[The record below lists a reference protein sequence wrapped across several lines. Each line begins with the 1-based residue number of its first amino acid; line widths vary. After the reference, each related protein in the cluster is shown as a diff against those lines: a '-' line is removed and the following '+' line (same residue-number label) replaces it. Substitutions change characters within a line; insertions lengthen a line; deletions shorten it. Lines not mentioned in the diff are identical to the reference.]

1 MIFVGYIIFGVILF
15 ILDLFL
21 SSKYK
26 FNKREKV
33 IFTVLYILV
42 ISGIF
47 SRMRL
52 INFNKDIFLIVV
64 VELFCQLFYS
74 NYILEKDVFNKNDNF
89 FSFYFI
95 KIILVFFI
103 NRELINKVK
112 DVFLSGDDLK
122 TIIWLLVIVYIY
134 QFFKDRDVPLKSDEK
149 NISKES
155 IVLSF
160 ARLKLKYEDDIS
172 LNDDNQKLVVYS
184 IMIFNNYMRTR
195 LFRKLDSIIFRIN
208 NKPRKLGIM
217 QIMTKKYIN
226 DYESIVM
233 ACKKIDKLYVKNKND
248 LEVIAL
254 YDKDHSKE
262 IGLIYNEL
270 KKFCK
275 L

>member
-155 IVLSF
+155 IVLAF
-160 ARLKLKYEDDIS
+160 ARLKLKYEEDIS

-184 IMIFNNYMRTR
+184 IMIFNNYMRSK

>member
-26 FNKREKV
+26 FNRQEKV
-33 IFTVLYILV
+33 IFTILYVLC
-42 ISGIF
+42 ISGVF
-47 SRMRL
+47 SRMGL

-134 QFFKDRDVPLKSDEK
+134 QFFKDRDVTLKSDEK

>member
-1 MIFVGYIIFGVILF
+1 MIFVGYIIFGVVLF

-26 FNKREKV
+26 FNRREKV
-33 IFTVLYILV
+33 IFTILYILV
-42 ISGIF
+42 ISGVF
-47 SRMRL
+47 SRMGL

-64 VELFCQLFYS
+64 AELFCQLFYS

-134 QFFKDRDVPLKSDEK
+134 QFFKDRDVTLKSDEK

>member
-26 FNKREKV
+26 FNRREKV
-33 IFTVLYILV
+33 IFTILYVLC
-42 ISGIF
+42 ISGVF
-47 SRMRL
+47 SRMGL

-134 QFFKDRDVPLKSDEK
+134 QFFKDRDVTLKSDEK

-248 LEVIAL
+248 LDVIAL

>member
-26 FNKREKV
+26 FNRREKV
-33 IFTVLYILV
+33 IFTILYILV
-42 ISGIF
+42 ISGVF

-64 VELFCQLFYS
+64 VEFFCQLFYS

-155 IVLSF
+155 IVLAF
-160 ARLKLKYEDDIS
+160 ARLKLKYEEDIS

-208 NKPRKLGIM
+208 NKPR
-217 QIMTKKYIN
+217 
-226 DYESIVM
+226 
-233 ACKKIDKLYVKNKND
+233 
-248 LEVIAL
+248 
-254 YDKDHSKE
+254 
-262 IGLIYNEL
+262 
-270 KKFCK
+270 
-275 L
+275 

>member
-1 MIFVGYIIFGVILF
+1 MIFVGYIIFGVVLF

-26 FNKREKV
+26 FNRREKV
-33 IFTVLYILV
+33 IFTILYILV
-42 ISGIF
+42 ISGVF

-64 VELFCQLFYS
+64 VEFFCQLFYS

-134 QFFKDRDVPLKSDEK
+134 QFFKDRDVTLKSDEK

>member
-26 FNKREKV
+26 FNRREKV
-33 IFTVLYILV
+33 IFTILYILV
-42 ISGIF
+42 ISGVF

-64 VELFCQLFYS
+64 VEFFCQLFYS

-134 QFFKDRDVPLKSDEK
+134 QFFKDRDVTLKSDEK

-195 LFRKLDSIIFRIN
+195 LFRKLDNIIFRIN

>member
-26 FNKREKV
+26 FNRREKV
-33 IFTVLYILV
+33 IFTILYVLC
-42 ISGIF
+42 ISGVF
-47 SRMRL
+47 SRMGL

-134 QFFKDRDVPLKSDEK
+134 QFFKDRDVTLKSDEK

-160 ARLKLKYEDDIS
+160 ARLKLKYEEDIS

-184 IMIFNNYMRTR
+184 IMIFNNYMRSK

>member
-26 FNKREKV
+26 FNRQEKV
-33 IFTVLYILV
+33 IFTILYVLC
-42 ISGIF
+42 ISGVF
-47 SRMRL
+47 SRMGL

-134 QFFKDRDVPLKSDEK
+134 QFFKDRDVTLKSDEK

-160 ARLKLKYEDDIS
+160 ARLKLKYEEDIS

-184 IMIFNNYMRTR
+184 IMIFNNYMRSR

>member
-26 FNKREKV
+26 FNRREKV
-33 IFTVLYILV
+33 IFTILYILV
-42 ISGIF
+42 ISGVF
-47 SRMRL
+47 SRMGL

-64 VELFCQLFYS
+64 VEFFCQLFYS

-134 QFFKDRDVPLKSDEK
+134 QFFKDRDVTLKSDEK

-195 LFRKLDSIIFRIN
+195 LFRKLDNIIFRIN

>member
-26 FNKREKV
+26 FNRREKV
-33 IFTVLYILV
+33 IFTILYILV
-42 ISGIF
+42 ISGVF
-47 SRMRL
+47 SRMGL

-134 QFFKDRDVPLKSDEK
+134 QFFKDRDVTLKSDEK

>member
-26 FNKREKV
+26 FNRREKV
-33 IFTVLYILV
+33 IFTILYVLC
-42 ISGIF
+42 ISGVF
-47 SRMRL
+47 SRMGL

-134 QFFKDRDVPLKSDEK
+134 QFFKDRDVTLKSDEK

-195 LFRKLDSIIFRIN
+195 LFRKLDNIIFRIN

>member
-26 FNKREKV
+26 FNRREKV
-33 IFTVLYILV
+33 IFTILYVLC
-42 ISGIF
+42 ISGVF
-47 SRMRL
+47 SRMGL

-134 QFFKDRDVPLKSDEK
+134 QFFKDRDVTLKSDEK

-160 ARLKLKYEDDIS
+160 ARLKLKYEEDIS

-184 IMIFNNYMRTR
+184 IMIFNNYMRSR

>member
-1 MIFVGYIIFGVILF
+1 MIFVGYIIFGVVLF

-26 FNKREKV
+26 FNRREKV
-33 IFTVLYILV
+33 IFTILYILV
-42 ISGIF
+42 ISGVF
-47 SRMRL
+47 SRMGL

-134 QFFKDRDVPLKSDEK
+134 QFFKDRDVTLKSDEK

-184 IMIFNNYMRTR
+184 IMIFNNYMRSR

>member
-1 MIFVGYIIFGVILF
+1 MIFVGYIIFGVVLF

-26 FNKREKV
+26 FNRREKV
-33 IFTVLYILV
+33 IFTILYILV
-42 ISGIF
+42 ISGVF
-47 SRMRL
+47 SRMGL

-134 QFFKDRDVPLKSDEK
+134 QFFKDRDVTLKSDEK

>member
-155 IVLSF
+155 IVLAF
-160 ARLKLKYEDDIS
+160 ARLKLKYEEDIS

-184 IMIFNNYMRTR
+184 IMIFNNYMRSK

-248 LEVIAL
+248 LDVIAL

>member
-26 FNKREKV
+26 FNRREKV
-33 IFTVLYILV
+33 IFTILYILV
-42 ISGIF
+42 ISGVF
-47 SRMRL
+47 SRMGL

-64 VELFCQLFYS
+64 VEFFCQLFYS

-134 QFFKDRDVPLKSDEK
+134 QFFKDRDVTLKSDEK

>member
-155 IVLSF
+155 IVLAF
-160 ARLKLKYEDDIS
+160 ARLKLKYEEDIS

-248 LEVIAL
+248 LDVIAL

>member
-134 QFFKDRDVPLKSDEK
+134 QFFKDRDVTLKSDEK

-160 ARLKLKYEDDIS
+160 ARLKLKYEEDIS

-184 IMIFNNYMRTR
+184 IMIFNNYMRSK

>member
-26 FNKREKV
+26 FNRREKV

-134 QFFKDRDVPLKSDEK
+134 QFFKDRDVTLKSDEK

>member
-26 FNKREKV
+26 FNRREKV
-33 IFTVLYILV
+33 IFTILYILV
-42 ISGIF
+42 ISGVF
-47 SRMRL
+47 SRMGL

-134 QFFKDRDVPLKSDEK
+134 QFFKDRDVTLKSDEK

-195 LFRKLDSIIFRIN
+195 LFRKLDNIIFRIN

>member
-26 FNKREKV
+26 FNRREKV
-33 IFTVLYILV
+33 IFTILYILV
-42 ISGIF
+42 ISGVF
-47 SRMRL
+47 SRMGL

-134 QFFKDRDVPLKSDEK
+134 QFFKDRDVTLKSDEK

-184 IMIFNNYMRTR
+184 IMIFNNYMRSR

>member
-155 IVLSF
+155 IVLAF
-160 ARLKLKYEDDIS
+160 ARLKLKYEEDIS

-184 IMIFNNYMRTR
+184 IMIFNNYMRSK

-248 LEVIAL
+248 LDVIAL
-254 YDKDHSKE
+254 YDKDHSKD
-262 IGLIYNEL
+262 ICLIYNEL

>member
-26 FNKREKV
+26 FNRREKV
-33 IFTVLYILV
+33 IFTILYILV
-42 ISGIF
+42 ISGVF
-47 SRMRL
+47 SRMGL

-155 IVLSF
+155 IVLAF
-160 ARLKLKYEDDIS
+160 ARLKLKYEEDIS

>member
-1 MIFVGYIIFGVILF
+1 MIFVGYIIFGVVLF

-26 FNKREKV
+26 FNRREKV
-33 IFTVLYILV
+33 IFTILYILV
-42 ISGIF
+42 ISGVF
-47 SRMRL
+47 SRMGL

-134 QFFKDRDVPLKSDEK
+134 QFFKDRDVTLKSDEK

-160 ARLKLKYEDDIS
+160 AKLKLKYEEDIS

-184 IMIFNNYMRTR
+184 IMIFNNYMRSK

-248 LEVIAL
+248 LDVIAL
-254 YDKDHSKE
+254 YDKDHSKD
-262 IGLIYNEL
+262 ICLIYNEL

>member
-26 FNKREKV
+26 FNRREKV
-33 IFTVLYILV
+33 IFTILYVLC
-42 ISGIF
+42 ISGVF
-47 SRMRL
+47 SRMGL

-155 IVLSF
+155 IVLAF
-160 ARLKLKYEDDIS
+160 ARLKLKYEEDIS

-184 IMIFNNYMRTR
+184 IMIFNNYMRSR

>member
-155 IVLSF
+155 IVLAF

-195 LFRKLDSIIFRIN
+195 LFRKLDNIIFRIN

>member
-1 MIFVGYIIFGVILF
+1 MIFVGYIIFGVVLF

-26 FNKREKV
+26 FNRREKV
-33 IFTVLYILV
+33 IFTILYILV
-42 ISGIF
+42 ISGVF
-47 SRMRL
+47 SRMGL

-64 VELFCQLFYS
+64 VEFFCQLFYS

-134 QFFKDRDVPLKSDEK
+134 QFFKDRDVTLKSDEK